1 MYGEHCGAS
10 NHSDGEREQNDY
22 YATEPYAAQ
31 LLMEIEQ
38 FNEDVWECACGEKH
52 LSNEFGRNGYNVR
65 SSDLIDRCGN
75 EVYDFL
81 SDDNKEWHGDIITN
95 PPFKYATEF
104 VRKALD
110 IIPRRKQGCNVL
122 EDTVP

>member
-1 MYGEHCGAS
+1 MIYG
-10 NHSDGEREQNDY
+10 NV
-22 YATEPYAAQ
+22 
-31 LLMEIEQ
+31 L
-38 FNEDVWECACGEKH
+38 VGEKH
-52 LSNEFGRNGYNVR
+52 LSNEFERNGYKVR
-65 SSDLIDRCGN
+65 SSDIVDRCGN

-81 SDDNKEWHGDIITN
+81 SDDNKRWNGDIITN

-110 IIPRRKQGCNVL
+110 IIPERKQGCNVF